1 MLARLCCSKSHRKM
15 KRPARAQGRA
25 THRCSVCGSTKHRLE
40 TCEEPG
46 AQKIRELHKKIRVL
60 TAGRPKNKI
69 LRQEHKTRKSDK
81 VDGKYA
87 SKAMKAYTGK
97 NGPRKPSPAEARR
110 TLHGRVKQS
119 SRMSDRDAVAW
130 LLENEWIKKPKT
142 CPECGAKHLSDLV
155 WPADRTCYWRCCS
168 CENRCLLFGN
178 SIFNGLRC
186 GPAGLVDLLNSY
198 CSLDANKCPNV
209 VDMIQ
214 DSGFGRTTVEHF
226 LSALRALEA
235 RAGLELQATMQ
246 LSGNIEVDGTFLSS
260 FPISANNSHYYD
272 QIWKIREKA
281 RTQKKTIPDKFLVET
296 NLKFCLL
303 SNTHHQKKT

>member
-46 AQKIRELHKKIRVL
+46 AQKIRELPKKIRVL

-130 LLENEWIKKPKT
+130 LLENEWIKNPR
-142 CPECGAKHLSDLV
+142 LV
-155 WPADRTCYWRCCS
+155 RNAER
-168 CENRCLLFGN
+168 
-178 SIFNGLRC
+178 SISLTWC
-186 GPAGLVDLLNSY
+186 GPRIAHVTGDVALVRTDAF
-198 CSLDANKCPNV
+198 CSEIPSSMVCA
-209 VDMIQ
+209 VDRQVWWI
-214 DSGFGRTTVEHF
+214 
-226 LSALRALEA
+226 
-235 RAGLELQATMQ
+235 
-246 LSGNIEVDGTFLSS
+246 
-260 FPISANNSHYYD
+260 
-272 QIWKIREKA
+272 
-281 RTQKKTIPDKFLVET
+281 
-296 NLKFCLL
+296 C
-303 SNTHHQKKT
+303 